1 MFSFL
6 KKSILILLC
15 SNVLFACIQDV
26 IINESPENRE
36 MVLNCILNTQKDTV
50 FVQLSYSK
58 PIQEIVEFEPIVD
71 AEIQL
76 FEDGEKIGDFLWV
89 DSSAYSLPFTVLP
102 GKKYRIEAKKGN
114 NKVWA
119 ETSVPSIA
127 DATIDKST
135 FANGSY
141 MVSLNHNPEN
151 SDFYW
156 ISAKGYEGS
165 ADNKTLNI
173 ACELYSNFEYADDF
187 NRRIYE
193 NGIYKFEYVYYIR
206 FTENELTT
214 NQTEVVFYPQ
224 CINSPIE
231 VFLLS
236 VDYHLDKYMKSS
248 LLFKD
253 MDMYAQDMP
262 VIYAP
267 FPMYSNIHGGTGIFG
282 SYSSVSKVFTKN

>member
-1 MFSFL
+1 MFIFL
-6 KKSILILLC
+6 KKILLILFC
-15 SNVLFACIQDV
+15 SFMLFACIQDV
-26 IINESPENRE
+26 VIKDCSENRE
-36 MVLNCILNTQKDTV
+36 MVLNCILDTKKDTV
-50 FVQLSYSK
+50 FAKLNYSK
-58 PIQEIVEFEPIVD
+58 TIQEIGEFEPIND

-76 FEDGEKIGDFLWV
+76 FEDGKKIGDFLWT

-119 ETSVPSIA
+119 ETSVPGIA
-127 DATIDKST
+127 DASIDKST

-141 MVSLNHNPEN
+141 MIHLKHNFEN
-151 SDFYW
+151 QSFYW
-156 ISAKGYEGS
+156 ISALGYEGS
-165 ADNKTLNI
+165 AYNETLNI

-193 NGIYKFEYVYYIR
+193 NGIYKFEYIYYIR
-206 FTENELTT
+206 FTESELTT
-214 NQTEVVFYPQ
+214 NQTKVIFYPQ

-248 LLFKD
+248 LLLKD

-262 VIYAP
+262 IIYAP